1 MNENIT
7 EKTINGI
14 KYVKTN
20 DINSKNEHFIER
32 ELESFLNSD
41 ASTIEI
47 DSEINGIPVEE
58 VQINLDNIKGKI
70 MRIPHFDDFFFEKDY
85 TNIKEK
91 KIKLPE
97 TIKKIKI
104 QTSDE
109 LSIIK
114 NDFSKMF
121 AMPNS
126 KKNKKIIIENNQEE
140 SVYNVTDSGE
150 LEQIATLT
158 DESYTLTNIKNINN
172 EQNSFFNRV
181 IQMLY
186 PTTEEFMKCDLKR
199 LEENF
204 ISFTENNFDMKYIEK
219 YPQLINYSY
228 DEILE
233 NIKLNY
239 QYLKEQTS
247 NIIPEN
253 NLKDLLF
260 NFEFADNNIKEK
272 ISDNINGEFGAKIP
286 LILKLYQYP
295 NERKKQELRDE
306 IIYLS
311 NVVNLN
317 VPNMDASLKR
327 SARKCFGRSIFEN
340 IVLQDA
346 KVYENK
352 YRDAPD
358 RIQSGNEN
366 DYLAGI
372 HTLLKKEI
380 KRINP
385 ALLEYCEDM
394 ADDEKKELLTSS
406 LTTIKNW
413 ELLSGDK
420 KARATRLKNEI
431 LGKLLYSIYTAE
443 LKRKGKKFNEANIKR
458 IDLEKIAIDDEFIN
472 SVKDIFKS
480 NNEFTHT
487 LSPLTTR
494 NAAIDTAIKNIDSN
508 YQILENGKDQL
519 DEQQIEI
526 VREKQSKLSEKKAK
540 LIEEKKS
547 NGIIIREISPNY
559 VVITKIIEINPYFY
573 EMVLNTPCETDDNL
587 KDQARLG
594 GYDFNDN
601 YKDQKYL
608 TAITQKVLNDIE
620 YRLYDDRG
628 KYLECVRKEV
638 DKYFSS
644 TNESENDLFNIF
656 RSMSTLLRKDYT
668 VDRTAKE
675 FNIDEN
681 KIAKFDNELFDLKQ
695 KKYNNYD
702 RMCYLLREI
711 NLLAHDI
718 EEFHMAK
725 IDLDI
730 NRFKNNKIIEPTALQ
745 KILKS
750 YSELYNYG
758 LTPEKINDILN
769 TNAYNILE
777 INNSDK
783 TQSNQLKM
791 EILRSRIDLN
801 GNFKEITLQDVGTIL
816 EKIENI
822 STVSDEIKKEISEEV
837 QAQRLFFDTKR
848 IIAEHLLKK
857 FKETTATFK
866 ETTASIVGDIK
877 EDKVEF
883 FRKNGFI
890 IEYQQDS
897 ESGRG
902 NDTVAIYNTKL
913 NEAYS
918 VHMKDVDPSI
928 QIIFQGLNK
937 NGNKT
942 IAHVQTSLLLNKE
955 PLQTK
960 NIHEIS
966 AGFHNK
972 KEEKISKEDLSFHNF
987 IEYDLAAL
995 KKEYN
1000 EIDKNN
1006 EDEIKHFCKK
1016 LKDALEREVEKPEN
1030 VTFETNN
1037 NQIYSLF
1044 EFVCNKIDSNNKKLE
1059 VYLLSDDVKNQTTTQ
1074 NTHQEPEMSNESK
1087 NVLENSTIENTS
1099 GGKEI
1104 ANNRIPLPRGPI
1116 YTPETKRIIGLKR
1129 GVITQNVTKF
1139 KKIKSENG
1147 KFVLREK
1154 INDTEKTNNSS
1165 DINNMINEYNN
1176 QESNNLAP
1184 NQNTPNLAN

>member
-7 EKTINGI
+7 DKTINGI

-20 DINSKNEHFIER
+20 DINSKNEHFIAR
-32 ELESFLNSD
+32 ELENFLNGD
-41 ASTIEI
+41 ASSIEI

-58 VQINLDNIKGKI
+58 IQINQDKIEGKVK
-70 MRIPHFDDFFFEKDY
+70 RIQALFDDFLFEKDY
-85 TNIKEK
+85 SKIIETK
-91 KIKLPE
+91 KIKIPE

-104 QTSDE
+104 QTSND

-114 NDFSKMF
+114 SDFSKMF
-121 AMPNS
+121 SMPNS
-126 KKNKKIIIENNQEE
+126 MKNKKIIIENNQEE

-172 EQNSFFNRV
+172 EQNSFFNRA

-219 YPQLINYSY
+219 YPQLIIYSY

-253 NLKDLLF
+253 NLKELLF
-260 NFEFADNNIKEK
+260 NFEFKDNDIKEK

-352 YRDAPD
+352 YGDAPD

-494 NAAIDTAIKNIDSN
+494 NNAIDTAIKNIDSN

-601 YKDQKYL
+601 YENQDYL

-644 TNESENDLFNIF
+644 HNGSENDLFNIF

-668 VDRTAKE
+668 EERTAKE

-718 EEFHMAK
+718 EIFHIKK
-725 IDLDI
+725 IKFDT
-730 NRFKNNKIIEPTALQ
+730 NRFKNKKINKIIEEPALK

-777 INNSDK
+777 INNSNK

-801 GNFKEITLQDVGTIL
+801 ENFKEITLQDVGTIL

-857 FKETTATFK
+857 FKETTA
-866 ETTASIVGDIK
+866 SIVGDIK
-877 EDKVEF
+877 EDKIEF

-897 ESGRG
+897 KSGRG

-928 QIIFQGLNK
+928 QIIFQSLNK
-937 NGNKT
+937 NGSKT
-942 IAHVQTSLLLNKE
+942 IAHAHTSLLLNKE

-966 AGFHNK
+966 AGFHDK
-972 KEEKISKEDLSFHNF
+972 DKEKFSKEDLSFHNF

-1116 YTPETKRIIGLKR
+1116 YTPETKRIISLKK

-1139 KKIKSENG
+1139 KIIKSENG
-1147 KFVLREK
+1147 KFVLRKE
-1154 INDTEKTNNSS
+1154 IPDTEKTNNSS

-1184 NQNTPNLAN
+1184 NQNTTNFAN

>member
-7 EKTINGI
+7 DKAINGI

-20 DINSKNEHFIER
+20 DFNSKNEHFIVG
-32 ELESFLNSD
+32 ELENFLNSD
-41 ASTIEI
+41 ASPIEI

-58 VQINLDNIKGKI
+58 IQINLDNIKGKI
-70 MRIPHFDDFFFEKDY
+70 IRKQAIFDDFLFEKDY
-85 TNIKEK
+85 SKIIETK
-91 KIKLPE
+91 KIKIPE
-97 TIKKIKI
+97 TIKEIKI

-109 LSIIK
+109 MSIIK
-114 NDFSKMF
+114 SDFSKIF
-121 AMPNS
+121 SMPNS
-126 KKNKKIIIENNQEE
+126 KKNKKIIIENNQEKL
-140 SVYNVTDSGE
+140 VYNVTDSGE

-158 DESYTLTNIKNINN
+158 DESYILTNTTNMSN
-172 EQNSFFNRV
+172 EQTSLFNRV
-181 IQMLY
+181 IKMLY
-186 PTTEEFMKCDLKR
+186 PTKDEFMKCDLKK

-260 NFEFADNNIKEK
+260 NFEFDDNDIKEK
-272 ISDNINGEFGAKIP
+272 LSDNINGELGAKIP

-340 IVLQDA
+340 IVLQDE

-352 YRDAPD
+352 YGDAPD

-380 KRINP
+380 KKINP

-394 ADDEKKELLTSS
+394 SNDEKKELLTSS
-406 LTTIKNW
+406 MTTIKNW

-431 LGKLLYSIYTAE
+431 LGKLLYSIYMAE
-443 LKRKGKKFNEANIKR
+443 LKRNNKTNIDN

-480 NNEFTHT
+480 NDEFTHSFSA
-487 LSPLTTR
+487 LKTR
-494 NAAIDTAIKNIDSN
+494 NKAIGTLIKNIDSN
-508 YQILENGKDQL
+508 YQMLENGKDKL

-526 VREKQSKLSEKKAK
+526 VREKQSKLSEKKAE
-540 LIEEKKS
+540 LIEEKTS
-547 NGIIIREISPNY
+547 NGIIIRKITPKY

-573 EMVLNTPCETDDNL
+573 ETVLNTPCETDDTL
-587 KDQARLG
+587 KKQARLG

-601 YKDQKYL
+601 YKDQSYSK
-608 TAITQKVLNDIE
+608 AITQKVLNDIE

-628 KYLECVRKEV
+628 KYLDCVRKEV

-644 TNESENDLFNIF
+644 TNGSEDALFNIF
-656 RSMSTLLRKDYT
+656 RSISTLLRKDNT
-668 VDRTAKE
+668 LERTAKK

-681 KIAKFDNELFDLKQ
+681 KMAKFDNELFDLKQ
-695 KKYNNYD
+695 EKYNNYD

-718 EEFHMAK
+718 EKFHMTK

-730 NRFKNNKIIEPTALQ
+730 NRFKKNKIIEDTALK
-745 KILKS
+745 KILNS
-750 YSELYNYG
+750 YSVLYNYG

-769 TNAYNILE
+769 TNAYSILE
-777 INNSDK
+777 INNSNK

-801 GNFKEITLQDVGTIL
+801 GNFKDITLQDVGTIL

-822 STVSDEIKKEISEEV
+822 STASDEIKKEVSEEV

-857 FKETTATFK
+857 FKETTAT
-866 ETTASIVGDIK
+866 IVGDIK
-877 EDKVEF
+877 KDKVEF

-897 ESGRG
+897 KSGRG

-942 IAHVQTSLLLNKE
+942 IAHAHTSLLLNKE

-966 AGFHNK
+966 AGFHDK
-972 KEEKISKEDLSFHNF
+972 DKEKFSKEDLSFHNF

-995 KKEYN
+995 KKEYD

-1059 VYLLSDDVKNQTTTQ
+1059 VYLSSDDAKNQTTTQ
-1074 NTHQEPEMSNESK
+1074 NIYEESEMSNESQ

-1099 GGKEI
+1099 DGKEK
-1104 ANNRIPLPRGPI
+1104 NNNQIPTPRGTI
-1116 YTPETKRIIGLKR
+1116 YMPENKRGIRLKR
-1129 GVITQNVTKF
+1129 GVINQNVTGF
-1139 KKIKSENG
+1139 KKIKTENS
-1147 KFVLREK
+1147 KFVLRQK
-1154 INDTEKTNNSS
+1154 IHDTEKTNNSG

-1176 QESNNLAP
+1176 QESNSMAP
-1184 NQNTPNLAN
+1184 NQNTTNLAS